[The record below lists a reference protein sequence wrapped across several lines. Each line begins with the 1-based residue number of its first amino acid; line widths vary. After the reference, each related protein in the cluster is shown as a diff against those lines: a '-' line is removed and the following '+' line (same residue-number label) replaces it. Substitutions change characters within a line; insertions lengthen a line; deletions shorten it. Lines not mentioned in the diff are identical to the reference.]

1 MRRTMQAPAYR
12 GGNHVDVSSA
22 DVGRAAGRFAGDR

>member
-1 MRRTMQAPAYR
+1 MQTPAYR
-12 GGNHVDVSSA
+12 GGNDVDVGCA